1 LSPNNDPKEGG
12 KMKRIVILIV
22 ALTSML
28 VSVTKANYTFQP
40 SDPDLEDLDHYYYYI
55 WKVSWSLPGNEIISG
70 ANLFIKDINDWKVET
85 GDILNMRLLSKNN
98 IDDAVNGLGMSII
111 AGDIYRGQDDQSS
124 GDNLSGY
131 GSILTS
137 YTDTEA
143 IPGPEDFSYT
153 FTDTQISLLSGHI
166 TNDSVFG
173 IGFDPDC
180 HYRNNGVIL
189 TIETNVIP
197 APSAILLGSIGVGFA
212 SWLRRR
218 RALN

>member
-1 LSPNNDPKEGG
+1 
-12 KMKRIVILIV
+12 MKRIAILIL
-22 ALTSML
+22 ALTLML

-40 SDPDLEDLDHYYYYI
+40 SIPDLDDLDHDYYYI

-70 ANLFIKDINDWKVET
+70 ANLFIKNINDWKVET

-98 IDDAVNGLGMSII
+98 IDDAVNSLGISII

-153 FTDTQISLLSGHI
+153 FTGTQISSLSSYI
-166 TNDSVFG
+166 TNDSVLG
-173 IGFDPDC
+173 ISFDPDC
-180 HYRNNGVIL
+180 HYWNNGVTL

-197 APSAILLGSIGVGFA
+197 APGAILLGSIGIGLVG
-212 SWLRRR
+212 WLRRR
-218 RALN
+218 QAL

>member
-1 LSPNNDPKEGG
+1 
-12 KMKRIVILIV
+12 MKRIVILILV
-22 ALTSML
+22 LTLMP
-28 VSVTKANYTFQP
+28 VSVAKANYTFQP
-40 SDPDLEDLDHYYYYI
+40 SDPDLDDLDHYYYYI

-98 IDDAVNGLGMSII
+98 IDDAVNNLGMSTI
-111 AGDIYRGQDDQSS
+111 AGDIFRGQDG

-131 GSILTS
+131 GSLLTS

-153 FTDTQISLLSGHI
+153 FTGTQVSSLSSYI
-166 TNDSVFG
+166 TSDGIFG
-173 IGFDPDC
+173 VGFDPDC
-180 HYRNNGVIL
+180 HYYNEGITL
-189 TIETNVIP
+189 TAETSIIP
-197 APSAILLGSIGVGFA
+197 APSTIILGSIGVGLVG
-212 SWLRRR
+212 WLWRR